1 MTDPTQPE
9 VAEAPDSIFQSNLP
23 LSAKLERARLELLD
37 MSARN
42 RLLNIPRSGK
52 SVATLEIVDEHTRQ
66 IFRLLVQ
73 ENRTFS
79 FLPGRAAPGA
89 EPSDS
94 DEIADL
100 AQPENDEVDSQGL
113 ASRHTDTKLQTR
125 LTPAGLQKRLLN
137 MYHDARTLEE
147 EQGVNILFL
156 ALGTLKWIDPNNAEK
171 LRYAPLILV
180 PVMLERGNAAEKFKL
195 KWRQEDVASNLSLEA
210 FLDKVHQLKMPVF
223 DAGDEFDPDAYM
235 RAVSEAVAGKA
246 GWAVDADDIVL
257 GFFSFAKFL
266 MYRDL
271 DPNNWPTG
279 AKLSE
284 HELIKS
290 LVSDGFSSDLS
301 PIGED
306 EAIDQHITP
315 SQMTHIVDSDSSQT
329 VAIHEVRSG
338 RNIVIQGPPGTG
350 KSQTIANIIASAV
363 ADQKTVLFVAEK
375 MAALEVVKRRLDN
388 TGVGDACL
396 EIHSSKANKRA
407 VLEELRRT
415 WELGA
420 PKGEQPGSLNSRLS
434 EALQGLNSHAERL
447 HEPLGTAEFTP
458 YQVIGHLTRLRQ
470 KGQEPTN
477 VTLVSAERWS
487 AEDLSSR
494 VELILELT
502 ERVSDIGIPA
512 SHLWRGIGL
521 TTAFPMDVDRFV
533 ARIVALRHTL
543 DEIHTY
549 WRELSKAFE
558 QAEPIALNGIEA
570 QEALALRLAG
580 APDFDDKALGDEA
593 WTTQTAAIGE
603 LLAAGGLHCSLVEE
617 LTPTFHGS
625 AWGLDLPTILKVLD
639 ALPENLDISSFDRV
653 LALVALAPRILEEAG
668 NLAVVIGR
676 AHVPKT
682 LGDIKDLIHVAER
695 VGGAPSADVKA
706 FASDLWDEGVERAAD
721 LAIAVEALQKSRT
734 EIGTG
739 LTEVAW
745 ETDLGDARRI
755 LAGRGTDLF
764 RFFSGEWR
772 AANRFVRSFLT
783 EVRISLDRQLALL
796 DALGRGQAALKVIKL
811 EDELGRSAFA
821 GDWRGDRSSA
831 EPLLALVEWMRSLK
845 GVGSE
850 PRVIASRGPDQKKI
864 QLLNAQLTDQAAQMR
879 VLLEALWRDFR
890 DQRGTLFSKAGD
902 PLGVILAEMQ
912 PKLEAIQEAH
922 LAYVHA
928 AKEIDPSLKR
938 RRESLLQLVKGQ
950 GAAATISA
958 QSRLGTAA
966 FGTTWA
972 GLSSDWPLLRRIA
985 MWILSNL
992 DIHQLAGRTQARKE
1006 LPERFSQLLKMRNEF
1021 AVVVGA
1027 LLADLKA
1034 GPGCAVTS
1042 DNLLTLPISDLKG
1055 CLDSWI
1061 DKSELLSKWVDYQSR
1076 AQKAD
1081 ALGMS
1086 EIVSRLHTGQ
1096 LATETAL
1103 PCFEMSYFE
1112 KIFAEQARVIPEL
1125 ASFDGELHGRVV
1137 RGFADLDI
1145 QRIKQAAFE
1154 VVSAHYRGI
1163 PSAAGGALGP
1173 LGVLKSEIARKRGH
1187 MPIRQLIQKA
1197 APAVR
1202 ALKPVFM
1209 MSPLS
1214 VAQFL
1219 PPGALSF
1226 DLLVMDEASQIQP
1239 VDALGAIARCKQVVV
1254 VGDPQQLPPTAFFT
1268 KMTAGGDGADTD
1280 EGAAHVG
1287 DIESIL
1293 GLFTARGLPMR
1304 MLRWHYRSRH
1314 ESLIAVSNRQFYE
1327 NKLYIVP
1334 SPYTAKSGL
1343 GLRFHHVADGLF
1355 ETGATR
1361 TNPIEAKVVAQ
1372 AIIRHAIET
1381 PNQTLGVVAFSVAQ
1395 RRAIQDQLEMLRRA
1409 LPPKHEAFF
1418 QAHGGEPFFIKNL
1431 ENVQGDERDVIFIS
1445 VGYGP
1450 TAPGTRP
1457 PMRFGPVGI
1466 EGGERRLNVLIS
1478 RAKRRC
1484 DVFSS
1489 MTDEDIDPD
1498 FASTRKGVFALKMF
1512 MHFARTGRMTMAE
1525 HTARDHSDVFEE
1537 QVAQALHARG
1547 YQVNRQVG
1555 IAGIFI
1561 DLAIVDPEH
1570 PDRFVLGIECD
1581 GGAYA
1586 SARSARDRDRLRKA
1600 VLEDHGWS
1608 IYRIWSI
1615 DWFRR
1620 PKEQLERLIGAI
1632 EAAKAEL
1639 TNKDSQTP
1647 TISNTLEIVSVER
1660 GDVTEMALVATD
1672 VSAAAAYTEANIS
1685 PPTQD
1690 CELHQTPVG
1699 MLAVIAEQVVAV
1711 EGPIF
1716 IEEIVN
1722 RIRDAWGLKRA
1733 GTRIQD
1739 AVERAVDLCVRQ
1751 HRLSKEGWFYSI
1763 PGREPIVRDRS
1774 GTKSATLRKP
1784 EALPPAEIQAA
1795 LVSIISSNFGA
1806 TEDQA
1811 VMAVSRVFGFKATSS
1826 QLREV
1831 IIKIMEE
1838 LIGKEILAR
1847 KDGLIDLG
1855 PHSPPRGPRPVEP
1868 VPLDR
1873 LIAEGEHEK
1882 LEFKETLRWD
1892 IHQNAINKKLEEVA
1906 VKTVAAFANHSGGT
1920 LLIGVDDNGLAKGLA
1935 GDFGSLNGNQ
1945 DAMELHLTNL
1955 INGHFTP
1962 VFRARKVKVSFPF
1975 LNNKMICRVD
1985 VERSR
1990 TPVYVKV
1997 SDRNGT
2003 LAERLF
2009 VRLGNSSHEIPASQ
2023 IAEFVNEHFD

>member
-1 MTDPTQPE
+1 MTDQTQPE
-9 VAEAPDSIFQSNLP
+9 ASEVPSSIFQSNLP
-23 LSAKLERARLELLD
+23 LSAKLEHARVELLD

-52 SVATLEIVDEHTRQ
+52 SATTLEIIDEHTRQ
-66 IFRLLVQ
+66 ILRLLVQ
-73 ENRTFS
+73 ENKTFS
-79 FLPGRAAPGA
+79 FLPGRAAAGA

-94 DEIADL
+94 DEIAEL
-100 AQPENDEVDSQGL
+100 AQPENDEVDAQGL
-113 ASRHTDTKLQTR
+113 AVRHTDTKLQTR
-125 LTPAGLQKRLLN
+125 LTPTGLQKRLLD

-171 LRYAPLILV
+171 FRYAPLILV

-195 KWRQEDVASNLSLEA
+195 KWRQEEVATNLSLEA
-210 FLDKVHQLKMPVF
+210 FLDKVHQLKMPTF
-223 DAGDEFDPDAYM
+223 DAGDEFDPSAYM
-235 RAVSEAVAGKA
+235 SAVSEAVAGKT

-271 DPNNWPTG
+271 DPNNWPMD

-420 PKGEQPGSLNSRLS
+420 PKGEQPPSLNSRLS
-434 EALQGLNSHAERL
+434 EALEGLNSHAERL
-447 HEPLGTAEFTP
+447 HEPLGAAEFTP

-470 KGQEPTN
+470 KGQDPTD
-477 VTLVSAERWS
+477 VMLVSAERWS

-494 VELILELT
+494 VALVLELA
-502 ERVSDIGIPA
+502 ERVGEIGIPA
-512 SHLWRGIGL
+512 AHIWRGIGL

-533 ARIVALRHTL
+533 ARIVALRRTL
-543 DEIHTY
+543 DDIHTY
-549 WRELSKAFE
+549 CGELSREFE
-558 QAEPIALNGIEA
+558 QSEPIALNGIEA

-580 APDFDDKALGDEA
+580 APDFDDNALGDEA
-593 WTTQTAAIGE
+593 WQTQTAAIGE
-603 LLAAGGLHCSLVEE
+603 LLAAGTLHCSLVEE
-617 LTPTFHGS
+617 LAATFHDS
-625 AWGLDLPTILKVLD
+625 AWDLDLPPILKVLD
-639 ALPENLDISSFDRV
+639 ALPENLDISSFDGV
-653 LALVALAPRILEEAG
+653 LSLVAIVPRILEEAG
-668 NLAVVIGR
+668 NVAAAIGR
-676 AHVPKT
+676 THAPKT
-682 LGDIKDLIHVAER
+682 LGDIEDLTKVAER
-695 VGGAPSADVKA
+695 VAAAPSADAKA
-706 FASDLWDEGVERAAD
+706 FASDLWNDGVERAAD
-721 LAIAVEALQKSRT
+721 LAIAVEALQKSRAQ
-734 EIGTG
+734 IGNG
-739 LTEVAW
+739 LTEAAW
-745 ETDLGDARRI
+745 ATDLSDTRRI
-755 LAGRGTDLF
+755 LAGRGTNFF
-764 RFFSGEWR
+764 RFLSGEWR
-772 AANRFVRSFLT
+772 SANRFVRSFLT
-783 EVRISLDRQLALL
+783 EIKIPLDRQLALL
-796 DALGRGQAALKVIKL
+796 DALGRGQAALKAIKS

-845 GVGSE
+845 GLGSE
-850 PRVIASRGPDQKKI
+850 PRVIASKGPDQKKI
-864 QLLNAQLTDQAAQMR
+864 QLSNAQVTDCAAQMR
-879 VLLEALWRDFR
+879 ALLEALWRDFSEHR
-890 DQRGTLFSKAGD
+890 DALFGEARD
-902 PLGVILAEMQ
+902 PSVAVLAEMQ
-912 PKLEAIQEAH
+912 PKLVAIQEAH
-922 LAYVHA
+922 LAYVNA

-938 RRESLLQLVKGQ
+938 RREYLLRLATGQ
-950 GAAATISA
+950 GAAATITA
-958 QSRLGTAA
+958 QSGLATAT
-966 FGTTWA
+966 FGTTW
-972 GLSSDWPLLRRIA
+972 GGISSDWPQLRRIA
-985 MWILSNL
+985 VWILSNL
-992 DIHQLAGRTQARKE
+992 DIHQLASRTQDRKE
-1006 LPERFSQLLKMRNEF
+1006 LPGRFSQLLEMRKEF
-1021 AVVVGA
+1021 AVVVEA

-1034 GPGCAVTS
+1034 DPTCAVTS
-1042 DNLLTLPISDLKG
+1042 DNLLTLPLSDLKR

-1061 DKSELLSKWVDYQSR
+1061 DKSELLSKWVDYRSR

-1081 ALGMS
+1081 VLGMP

-1096 LATETAL
+1096 LDPETAL
-1103 PCFEMSYFE
+1103 PCFEMSFFE
-1112 KIFAEQARVIPEL
+1112 KIFAEQARVVPEL
-1125 ASFDGELHGRVV
+1125 GSFDGELHGRAV

-1154 VVSAHYRGI
+1154 VVSAHYKGI

-1173 LGVLKSEIARKRGH
+1173 LGVLKIEIARKRGR

-1197 APAVR
+1197 APAIR

-1268 KMTAGGDGADTD
+1268 KMMAGGDGADTED
-1280 EGAAHVG
+1280 GAAHVG

-1334 SPYTAKSGL
+1334 SPHTAQAGL

-1361 TNPIEAKVVAQ
+1361 TNPVEAKVVAQ

-1381 PNQTLGVVAFSVAQ
+1381 PSLTLGVVAFSVAQ
-1395 RRAIQDQLEMLRRA
+1395 RRAIQDQVELLRRT

-1418 QAHGGEPFFIKNL
+1418 QAHSGEPFFIKNL

-1445 VGYGP
+1445 IGYGP

-1525 HTARDHSDVFEE
+1525 HTARDHNDVFEE
-1537 QVAQALHARG
+1537 QVAQALHERG

-1570 PDRFVLGIECD
+1570 PARFVLGIECD

-1600 VLEDHGWS
+1600 VLEDHGWN
-1608 IYRIWSI
+1608 IHRIWSI

-1620 PKEQLERLIGAI
+1620 PKEQLERLIVAI
-1632 EAAKAEL
+1632 EAAKLEL
-1639 TNKDSQTP
+1639 TNKNSQAPVT
-1647 TISNTLEIVSVER
+1647 SMLEIVSVER
-1660 GDVTEMALVATD
+1660 GDVTEMALVSTEA
-1672 VSAAAAYTEANIS
+1672 SAATAYTEANIS
-1685 PPTQD
+1685 PPNSD

-1699 MLAVIAEQVVAV
+1699 MLAVLVEQVVAV

-1751 HRLSKEGWFYSI
+1751 RRLYKEGWFYSI
-1763 PGREPIVRDRS
+1763 PGREPVVRDRS
-1774 GTKSATLRKP
+1774 ETRSATLRKP
-1784 EALPPAEIQAA
+1784 DALPPAEIQSA
-1795 LVSIISSNFGA
+1795 LLSIISCNFGA

-1811 VMAVSRVFGFKATSS
+1811 VMAVSRAFGFKATSS
-1826 QLREV
+1826 QLREA
-1831 IIKIMEE
+1831 IIEILEE
-1838 LIGKEILAR
+1838 LITKEVLSR

-1855 PHSPPRGPRPVEP
+1855 PQSPPRGPRPVEP
-1868 VPLDR
+1868 APLDR
-1873 LIAEGEHEK
+1873 LVAEGEHEK

-1920 LLIGVDDNGLAKGLA
+1920 LLIGVDDDGLAKGLA
-1935 GDFGSLNGNQ
+1935 GDFGSLNGDQ

-1962 VFRARKVKVSFPF
+1962 VFRARKVKVSFPL
-1975 LNNKMICRVD
+1975 LNDKMICRVD

-1997 SDRNGT
+1997 TDRNGT
-2003 LAERLF
+2003 MAERLF